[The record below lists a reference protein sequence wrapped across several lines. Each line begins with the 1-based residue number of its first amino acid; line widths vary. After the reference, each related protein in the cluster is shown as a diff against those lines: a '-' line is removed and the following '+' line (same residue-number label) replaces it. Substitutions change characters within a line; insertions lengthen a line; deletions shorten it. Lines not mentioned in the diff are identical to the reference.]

1 MFKRFLLFFL
11 LIGGALGVVAY
22 FKYQQMQAMEAQM
35 SQGQPPATVA
45 SAEVESASWRPAFTS
60 VGSLQAVNGIQLS
73 AEVSGIVK
81 AIRFESGDRV
91 QQGDVLLE
99 LDDDVHQAGLEAL
112 KADRELAR
120 VEFSRAQELLPKKA
134 VSRSEYDQAQA
145 NLQAADARV
154 AEQQA
159 VIALKTLRA
168 PFDGELG
175 IRQADLGQFLQPGV
189 PIVSLQALAPIYADF
204 SLPERYFADLKKDME
219 VEFSAA
225 GYPDE
230 TFVGRISA
238 IEPGI
243 DEGARSV
250 NLRATLANADGRL
263 RPGMFVQVR
272 VLQPESQTFLVL
284 PRTAISYNTYGDFVY
299 LLQDNDEGRLTA
311 KRKQVTT
318 GAVRAGRVVIESGL
332 EAGQQ
337 VVRAGL
343 VKLRDGQAVEID
355 NSVELNDGEVVTE

>member
-1 MFKRFLLFFL
+1 MFKRFLLFFI
-11 LIGGALGVVAY
+11 LIGGALGAVAY
-22 FKYQQMQAMEAQM
+22 FKYQQMQAMQAQM
-35 SQGQPPATVA
+35 SQGQPPATIA
-45 SAEVESASWRPAFTS
+45 SAAVEPESWRPAFTS
-60 VGSLQAVNGIQLS
+60 VGSLRAVNGIQLS

-91 QQGDVLLE
+91 RQGDVLLE
-99 LDDDVHQAGLEAL
+99 LDDDVDQAALEAL

-120 VEFSRAQELLPKKA
+120 VEFRRAQELLPKKA

-145 NLQAADARV
+145 NVQAAGARV

-175 IRQADLGQFLQPGV
+175 IRQVDLGQYLEPGV

-204 SLPERYFADLKKDME
+204 GLPERYFADLERDME
-219 VEFSAA
+219 VEFVTSA
-225 GYPDE
+225 YPDE
-230 TFVGRISA
+230 AFVGRISA

-250 NLRATLANADGRL
+250 RVRATLTNADGRL

-272 VLQPESQTFLVL
+272 VLQPDSQTFLTL

-299 LLQDNDEGRLTA
+299 LLQENDDGQLSA

-343 VKLRDGQAVEID
+343 VKLRDGQAVQID
-355 NSVELNDGEVVTE
+355 NSVALDDAEVVTE